1 VQKDDKAVCEEL
13 AGRAGMAIDND
24 RLYRVANS
32 ANRAK
37 DNFLA
42 ALSHE
47 LRTPLTPVLLLAE
60 ALLGTSPAT
69 TLDEAVI
76 LSSSSQLLCSL
87 VWCAHRRREPIVGR

>member
-1 VQKDDKAVCEEL
+1 VYLRWADGVQGEDKAVCEEL

-24 RLYRVANS
+24 RLYRMANT

-60 ALLGTSPAT
+60 SLLGTPAQLCC
-69 TLDEAVI
+69 TLA
-76 LSSSSQLLCSL
+76 L
-87 VWCAHRRREPIVGR
+87 V

>member
-1 VQKDDKAVCEEL
+1 MQGEDKAVCEEL

-24 RLYRVANS
+24 RLYRMANT

-60 ALLGTSPAT
+60 SLLGTPAQPCFA
-69 TLDEAVI
+69 LA
-76 LSSSSQLLCSL
+76 L
-87 VWCAHRRREPIVGR
+87 V